1 MFLVR
6 QLPFQQRQKEKK
18 GTSLIVSYTKKGLSV
33 ATDKV
38 KLIRVK
44 EDYIRREV
52 FPYVLHYKTACND
65 QISDQY
71 SRKEGLAISQ
81 LLYKITILC
90 NMYVFIYSLIIYNTA

>member
-38 KLIRVK
+38 KLTRVK
-44 EDYIRREV
+44 EDYTRREV
-52 FPYVLHYKTACND
+52 FPYILHYKTACNY
-65 QISDQY
+65 QTNIAEKS
-71 SRKEGLAISQ
+71 SKKSAIA
-81 LLYKITILC
+81 
-90 NMYVFIYSLIIYNTA
+90 MDVFIYCQRTGNIAI